1 MIFISWHFTGFGNL
15 ELFGASVYLIN
26 TMQLNLFVKLCST
39 FWQTQ
44 ESRTHNRILPQHLL
58 FLEDLNERPVQV
70 K

>member
-15 ELFGASVYLIN
+15 ELFGASIYLIN
-26 TMQLNLFVKLCST
+26 TMQLNLFVKLYST

-44 ESRTHNRILPQHLL
+44 ESRTHNRILSLHLL
-58 FLEDLNERPVQV
+58 SLEILNEKTIQV